1 MLNKVI
7 IAGRLTKDVEL
18 RHTPNDVPV
27 ASFSIANE
35 DDFKKPDGT
44 KDVDFFDVVCWRGLA
59 ETVSKFCAK
68 GRYVEVEGRL
78 KVRTWKDKDGN
89 NRRNTD
95 IHADKVYFV
104 NEGKRTEAESG
115 NDYPPDYSSADFEE
129 LASDEPLPF

>member
-18 RHTPNDVPV
+18 RHTPSDVLV
-27 ASFSIANE
+27 ATFSIANE
-35 DDFKKPDGT
+35 DDFKKQDGT

-59 ETVSKFCAK
+59 GTVSKYCAK

-89 NRRNTD
+89 NRRSTE
-95 IHADKVYFV
+95 IIAEKVYFV
-104 NEGKRTEAESG
+104 NEGKRTETDVAG
-115 NDYPPDYSSADFEE
+115 DYPGNYSSTDFEE
-129 LASDEPLPF
+129 LSSDEPLPF

>member
-18 RHTPNDVPV
+18 RHTPSDVPV
-27 ASFSIANE
+27 ATFSIANE
-35 DDFKKPDGT
+35 DDFKKQDGT

-59 ETVSKFCAK
+59 DTVNKYCAK

-89 NRRNTD
+89 NRRSTE
-95 IHADKVYFV
+95 IIAEKVYFV
-104 NEGKRTEAESG
+104 NEGKRTEADVAG
-115 NDYPPDYSSADFEE
+115 DYPGNYSSADFEE
-129 LASDEPLPF
+129 LSSDEPLPF